1 MFRIEKVKVWRVG
14 FMFVGPTYVY
24 QSDKCLSVGWGQRL
38 IIGLQYSVFCT
49 EQTLKMAEESRSGP
63 HSQDK
68 KERLSLLNR
77 FEETRLGKEFFQYWW
92 VLSLEL
98 VLHPFRQAI

>member
-1 MFRIEKVKVWRVG
+1 
-14 FMFVGPTYVY
+14 
-24 QSDKCLSVGWGQRL
+24 
-38 IIGLQYSVFCT
+38 
-49 EQTLKMAEESRSGP
+49 MAEELKLSEVAESGL
-63 HSQDK
+63 HSQDE
-68 KERLSLLNR
+68 KERHSLLNR